1 MDWEETLVAAQ
12 SFCQLPPKTMGR
24 VLGCIIYNLGRYK
37 KAHHFHFQ
45 ILQLELM
52 YLYGAFEVGNR

>member
-1 MDWEETLVAAQ
+1 
-12 SFCQLPPKTMGR
+12 MGR